1 MSLRGFSYFVF
12 VCKAGDSLSEDSTQ
26 KPTEKVLIPSQ
37 EQVFAE
43 CSQKRILGLLAA
55 MLPPFKSVS
64 SFYFHLGIFLGA
76 QITWIKF
83 IGMKCGI
90 WAHVAYMLWNVNQ
103 NVFRHWHH
111 WGMQGLV
118 PGWGKREG
126 NFKVSVKLW
135 PNYLAE
141 FKSSV

>member
-12 VCKAGDSLSEDSTQ
+12 IYKAGDPVSEESTP

-64 SFYFHLGIFLGA
+64 SFYFHL
-76 QITWIKF
+76 
-83 IGMKCGI
+83 
-90 WAHVAYMLWNVNQ
+90 
-103 NVFRHWHH
+103 VFFYVH
-111 WGMQGLV
+111 
-118 PGWGKREG
+118 K
-126 NFKVSVKLW
+126 
-135 PNYLAE
+135 
-141 FKSSV
+141 